1 MRRNK
6 GFIAIECVVSLSI
19 LTISV
24 YLVSTAL
31 QNSYRQVANNEKNR
45 TMLNLAKSHLE
56 NQKYK
61 IKNTES
67 DVIEIK
73 ALDIQSKGI
82 GEYNVSSTVIP
93 NDNYYKNYKVSVKVT
108 GDKRTMELVSYVT
121 KQ

>member
-1 MRRNK
+1 LRKNK

-31 QNSYRQVANNEKNR
+31 QNSYRHIANNEKNR

-61 IKNTES
+61 IKNTENE
-67 DVIEIK
+67 VIEIK
-73 ALDIQSKGI
+73 ALDIESKGI

-93 NDNYYKNYKVSVKVT
+93 NDNFYKNYKVSVKVI

>member
-67 DVIEIK
+67 EVIEKK

-82 GEYNVSSTVIP
+82 EEYNVSSTVIP
-93 NDNYYKNYKVSVKVT
+93 NDNFYKNYKVSVKVT